1 MNRDEALAALVSLPE
16 VQRIS
21 VASLKPTD
29 VIVVNVSDSSFTQ
42 SEAARMRCALE
53 QIWPDQKIIVAL
65 KGVEIAIAP
74 GA

>member
-29 VIVVNVSDSSFTQ
+29 VIVLNVAERITP
-42 SEAARMRCALE
+42 EHAARIRAYLE
-53 QIWPDQKIIVAL
+53 LVWPDQRVVVL
-65 KGVEIAIAP
+65 DKGMEIRVAP